1 MPALSTG
8 SAQSRSLKD
17 IGFGNTAFSAAQAQ
31 AFASGGG
38 VAQANAAAFAQADGF
53 GGDSQ
58 AFAQAVAEARSTHTP
73 LRLDYPSSSYPI
85 YFVPGYWSPDY
96 PLVAQAA
103 AEAFAEARS
112 NGIGSDANAV
122 AFAIANTVTNRFPWY
137 RGKSLWQGRWSVQG
151 SRDPPL
157 AHSKTMSALAAM
169 MPSS

>member
-1 MPALSTG
+1 MSTG

-38 VAQANAAAFAQADGF
+38 VAQANAAASAQAGF

-58 AFAQAVAEARSTHTP
+58 AFAEAVAQARSTRTP
-73 LRLDYPSSSYPI
+73 LRLDYPSSYPI

-122 AFAIANTVTNRFPWY
+122 AFAIANTVTNRFPRY
-137 RGKSLWQGRWSVQG
+137 RGELLWQGSWSVQG
-151 SRDPPL
+151 SR
-157 AHSKTMSALAAM
+157 ALHWHTAR
-169 MPSS
+169 P